1 MMARIQQEDRQ
12 NLGAKKFNMWIF
24 IFTSFMFFAALSS
37 GFIVYSGGKGHGLD
51 VIMPRAFM
59 YSTAVLIIS
68 SITLFIA
75 SKAATQLQFAKQ
87 RQFLWITFF
96 LGIAFFV
103 IQIYAWYVLTYK
115 MGVYFVNPNASRTF
129 IYVFSGTHLLHVI
142 AALLV
147 LLNTIRGTYRNIPQV
162 RNLYKMEMTSI
173 FWHFLDIIWIYLY
186 VFLLLNQY

>member
-1 MMARIQQEDRQ
+1 MMAQIQQDDRH

-24 IFTSFMFFAALSS
+24 IFTSFMFFAAMSS

-59 YSTAVLIIS
+59 YSTAVIFIS
-68 SITLFIA
+68 SISLFMA
-75 SKAATQLQFAKQ
+75 SKAAKQLKFERQ
-87 RQFLWITFF
+87 RLFLWVTFF
-96 LGIAFFV
+96 LGITFFV

-115 MGVYFVNPNASRTF
+115 MGVYFISPNASRTF
-129 IYVFSGTHLLHVI
+129 IYVFSGMHLVHVI
-142 AALLV
+142 AALV
-147 LLNTIRGTYRNIPQV
+147 LLLSTIKGTYRNIPQV
-162 RNLYKMEMTSI
+162 KNLYKMEMTSI

>member
-1 MMARIQQEDRQ
+1 MAEMQQKDRY
-12 NLGAKKFNMWIF
+12 NLGAQKFNMWIF

-51 VIMPRAFM
+51 VIMPRAFI
-59 YSTAVLIIS
+59 YSTAVIIIS
-68 SITLFIA
+68 SVTFYMA
-75 SKAATQLQFAKQ
+75 SQAAKRLQFDKQ
-87 RQFLWITFF
+87 RLFLWATFF

-115 MGVYFVNPNASRTF
+115 MGVYFTNPNASRTF
-129 IYVFSGTHLLHVI
+129 IYVFTGMHLLHIV
-142 AALLV
+142 AALLL
-147 LLNTIRGTYRNIPQV
+147 LLNTIYSAYRNIPQV
-162 RNLYKMEMTSI
+162 INLYKMELTGI

>member
-1 MMARIQQEDRQ
+1 MMAQIQQEDRL

-75 SKAATQLQFAKQ
+75 SRAAKQLQFDKQ
-87 RQFLWITFF
+87 RLFLWLTFF
-96 LGIAFFV
+96 LGIAFFI

-115 MGVYFVNPNASRTF
+115 MGVYFTNPNASRTF
-129 IYVFSGTHLLHVI
+129 IYVFSGMHLLHVI
-142 AALLV
+142 AGLIL
-147 LLNTIRGTYRNIPQV
+147 LLNTINSAYKNIPQV
-162 RNLYKMEMTSI
+162 RKMYKMEMTSI

>member
-1 MMARIQQEDRQ
+1 MMAQIQQKDRV
-12 NLGAKKFNMWIF
+12 NLGAKKFSMWIF

-51 VIMPRAFM
+51 VIMPRAFL
-59 YSTAVLIIS
+59 YSTVII
-68 SITLFIA
+68 IA
-75 SKAATQLQFAKQ
+75 SSVTLLMASRAAKQ
-87 RQFLWITFF
+87 LKFERQKMLLWLTFF
-96 LGIAFFV
+96 LGVIFFAV
-103 IQIYAWYVLTYK
+103 QIYACYVLTYK
-115 MGVYFVNPNASRTF
+115 MGIYFTDSNASHTF
-129 IYVFSGTHLLHVI
+129 IYVFCGMHLIHII

-147 LLNTIRGTYRNIPQV
+147 VLNTIISTYRNTPQV